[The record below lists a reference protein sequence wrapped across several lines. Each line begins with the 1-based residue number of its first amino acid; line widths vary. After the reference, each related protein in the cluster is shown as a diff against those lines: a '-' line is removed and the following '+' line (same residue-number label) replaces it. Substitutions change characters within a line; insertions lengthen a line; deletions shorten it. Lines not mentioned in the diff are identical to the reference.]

1 MSGDPSADFAYRPP
15 QGLPLER
22 GLRAAAACGR
32 YRRPGISAA
41 APLAG
46 RREAGTGTAMRQ
58 GGPKAVGIGPTEG
71 SNSNF
76 RLIHRPHYYAFFTL
90 YYNALTADFFP
101 HIICFREKPAFIREY
116 CYTCVTPKRT
126 LLTMRFRVSII
137 QPYDT
142 LAYCLSV

>member
-1 MSGDPSADFAYRPP
+1 MTEP
-15 QGLPLER
+15 QR
-22 GLRAAAACGR
+22 DRW
-32 YRRPGISAA
+32 
-41 APLAG
+41 
-46 RREAGTGTAMRQ
+46 
-58 GGPKAVGIGPTEG
+58 V
-71 SNSNF
+71 SNANPDEVENAEPQ
-76 RLIHRPHYYAFFTL
+76 IIVPHYYAFFTL